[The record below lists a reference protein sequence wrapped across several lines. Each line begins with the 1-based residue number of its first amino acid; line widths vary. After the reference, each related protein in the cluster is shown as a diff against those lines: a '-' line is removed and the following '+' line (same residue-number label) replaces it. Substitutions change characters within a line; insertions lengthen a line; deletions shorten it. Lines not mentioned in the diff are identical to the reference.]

1 MTGQLTTPSP
11 SGGYASAYGYMFDV
25 KSKSSEALRV
35 LKFTLFY
42 TNSQCNFDLWS
53 RIGESSSVSNDPA
66 AWTLISQ
73 GQLMQAGSNK
83 GILSGKDFPPQS
95 IPSGQTR
102 AFYISLYGCSS
113 TWPMKVNGGSNP
125 GGVAVENDDIAL
137 IEGIKKNQV
146 SAAGT
151 FGSNSYSKFFFVWA
165 ISNLLL

>member
-1 MTGQLTTPSP
+1 
-11 SGGYASAYGYMFDV
+11 
-25 KSKSSEALRV
+25 
-35 LKFTLFY
+35 
-42 TNSQCNFDLWS
+42 
-53 RIGESSSVSNDPA
+53 
-66 AWTLISQ
+66 
-73 GQLMQAGSNK
+73 MQAGSNK

-151 FGSNSYSKFFFVWA
+151 FGSNSYSKFFFVGCLKFRYLLKPIK
-165 ISNLLL
+165 ISILGMLHKGTI

>member
-1 MTGQLTTPSP
+1 
-11 SGGYASAYGYMFDV
+11 
-25 KSKSSEALRV
+25 
-35 LKFTLFY
+35 
-42 TNSQCNFDLWS
+42 
-53 RIGESSSVSNDPA
+53 
-66 AWTLISQ
+66 
-73 GQLMQAGSNK
+73 MQAGSNK

-125 GGVAVENDDIAL
+125 GGVAVENADLAL

-151 FGSNSYSKFFFVWA
+151 FGSNYYSKMVFFVWA
-165 ISNLLL
+165 ISNLLLWLVTNKLATLYFIHFHSRLAN